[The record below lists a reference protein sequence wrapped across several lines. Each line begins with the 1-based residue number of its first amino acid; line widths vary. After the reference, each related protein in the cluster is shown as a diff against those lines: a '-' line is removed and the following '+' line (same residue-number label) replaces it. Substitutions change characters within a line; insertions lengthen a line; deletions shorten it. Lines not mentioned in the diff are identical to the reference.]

1 MGAVWQILR
10 RELKAYLYSPLAY
23 VILAVFLAVGGYLF
37 SVVLLATRVADLSG
51 YFGNIALVLVF
62 MAPVLTMR
70 LWAEEEQRGTAEF
83 LLTAPLGLGHV
94 VTGKYLASVAV
105 FLLGVGLTLVYPAL
119 LARFGQ
125 PDWGVVAC
133 GYVGFILLG
142 MAFLAVG
149 LLGSTLSGSQL
160 IAGLVSF
167 GILLGFWILE
177 WLSEAIGGKIG
188 KAAKFLGV
196 VGHYQDF
203 LNGVIDTAHLV
214 YFAGFIGLFLFLA
227 VECLKSRH
235 GS

>member
-1 MGAVWQILR
+1 MGAVWQIFR

-83 LLTAPLGLGHV
+83 LLTAPLGVGHV

-105 FLLGVGLTLVYPAL
+105 FLLGVGLTLVYPAF

-125 PDWGVVAC
+125 PDWGVVAS
-133 GYVGFILLG
+133 GYLGFILLG

-188 KAAKFLGV
+188 KAAEFLGV